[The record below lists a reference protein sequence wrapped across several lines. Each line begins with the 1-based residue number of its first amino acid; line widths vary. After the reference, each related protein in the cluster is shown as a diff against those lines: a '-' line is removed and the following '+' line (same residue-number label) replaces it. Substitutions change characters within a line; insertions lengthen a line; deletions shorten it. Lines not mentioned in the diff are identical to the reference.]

1 MISSKDMVII
11 IYVEDQQRSKAFY
24 TSLFDTSPV
33 LDVFGMTEIPL
44 TETTRLGILPGDGI
58 VGILEGNVD
67 NPNQNTAYPR
77 CEIYLYVDD
86 PTFYYNKVV
95 ELGGRGISAAA
106 QRNWGDYVSY
116 CTDFDGNI
124 IAFAKMK

>member
-1 MISSKDMVII
+1 MISTKDMVII
-11 IYVEDQQRSKAFY
+11 IYVEDQERSKTFY
-24 TSLFDTSPV
+24 TELLGTNPV

-86 PTFYYNKVV
+86 PVYYYNRVI
-95 ELGGRGISAAA
+95 ELGGRGISAAKH
-106 QRNWGDYVSY
+106 RNWGDYVSY

>member
-1 MISSKDMVII
+1 MISTKDMVII
-11 IYVEDQQRSKAFY
+11 IYVEDQERSKTFY
-24 TSLFDTSPV
+24 KELLCINPV

-86 PTFYYNKVV
+86 PIHYYNKVI

-106 QRNWGDYVSY
+106 HRSWGDYVSY
-116 CTDFDGNI
+116 CADFDGNI

>member
-33 LDVFGMTEIPL
+33 FDVFGMTEIPL

-124 IAFAKMK
+124 IAFAQMK

>member
-11 IYVEDQQRSKAFY
+11 IYVEDQQRSKTFY
-24 TSLFDTSPV
+24 TSLLGTRPV

-44 TETTRLGILPGDGI
+44 TETTRLGLLPGDGI

-86 PTFYYNKVV
+86 PIYYYNKVI
-95 ELGGRGISAAA
+95 ELGGRGISEAKE
-106 QRNWGDYVSY
+106 RNWGDYVSY
-116 CTDFDGNI
+116 TTDFDGNI